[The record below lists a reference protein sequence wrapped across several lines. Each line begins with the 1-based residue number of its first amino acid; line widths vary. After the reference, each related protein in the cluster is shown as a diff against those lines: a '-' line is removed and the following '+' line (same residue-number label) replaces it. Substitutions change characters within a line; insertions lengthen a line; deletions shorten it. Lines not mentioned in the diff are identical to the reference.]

1 MKICHFLP
9 WYSPARIGGTEIY
22 ILQLSK
28 DLIDQNHEVLI
39 ICPSSAS
46 EIEKFQVRG
55 IEVIASPYI
64 IETPLAHKV
73 KLGLTPPEYLEEFHS
88 LLSTIKPD
96 ILHFHCFWPLHIF
109 YLEAANKMGITTI
122 ITPHLAGFTC
132 LRDDLMRENKIPCD
146 GKVFID
152 RCSYCLLH
160 NRAKENGMIQK
171 SAFTISKKLFGWN
184 INTGYS
190 NKISRLFSIPFFV
203 KNKIDIL
210 KRINT
215 TANAI
220 IALSPWYKKVL
231 LDNNFD
237 MEKVRLILTTPYLS
251 VNNTVHPETDS
262 VLKIIFI
269 GRQNREKGLHI
280 LLKALS
286 FISPAKVQLNLYG
299 KIYPGLFDDEIADI
313 VSKGYNINQH
323 GEMDHSRLIQELKKM
338 DVLCLPTP
346 GKEMAPLVIQEAFA
360 CGVPVIGSD
369 LGGITDA
376 ITNGSNGFLFA
387 NNNAEDLSLKISAL
401 INDVDMLKQMKA
413 AAVNSLIKNDVASIH
428 INLYKEL
435 LSANNYQR
443 DNNETNSSRQPNEE
457 WLNTDYK

>member
-1 MKICHFLP
+1 
-9 WYSPARIGGTEIY
+9 
-22 ILQLSK
+22 
-28 DLIDQNHEVLI
+28 
-39 ICPSSAS
+39 
-46 EIEKFQVRG
+46 
-55 IEVIASPYI
+55 VI
-64 IETPLAHKV
+64 
-73 KLGLTPPEYLEEFHS
+73 
-88 LLSTIKPD
+88 
-96 ILHFHCFWPLHIF
+96 
-109 YLEAANKMGITTI
+109 
-122 ITPHLAGFTC
+122 
-132 LRDDLMRENKIPCD
+132 
-146 GKVFID
+146 
-152 RCSYCLLH
+152 
-160 NRAKENGMIQK
+160 IQK

-262 VLKIIFI
+262 ILKI
-269 GRQNREKGLHI
+269 
-280 LLKALS
+280 
-286 FISPAKVQLNLYG
+286 
-299 KIYPGLFDDEIADI
+299 FDDEIADI

-369 LGGITDA
+369 LGGIIDA

-435 LSANNYQR
+435 LSANNHQR
-443 DNNETNSSRQPNEE
+443 DNTETNSSRQPNEE